1 MLAMLVHGG
10 VASQV
15 KNREVMNQGILEAL
29 NKGCTVL
36 EGGRSSVDAVEAA
49 ITILEDNENFNA
61 GRGSILQ
68 LDGIAR
74 MDASIMEGEHRNAGA
89 VAALE
94 GIANPIK
101 VARLVMEKTP
111 HVLLVGEKAK
121 EFALHYK
128 VKEMKVDI
136 NKRTE
141 YREKALKEGGAVV
154 KIYKEIFG
162 TVGAVA
168 IDSKNLIAAGAST
181 GGIPGMLP
189 GRVGDSPL
197 IGCGVYADNRVGG
210 VSMTGTGEKI
220 IRMTLAR
227 SISYEAANG
236 YKTLSAVKRVLTE
249 MLIYMG
255 GEAGAIAIK
264 KDGDFGIAHT
274 TKYMFAGYK
283 TETEGPYVSDRFKIV
298 QK

>member
-1 MLAMLVHGG
+1 MLVHGG
-10 VASQV
+10 ASSQV
-15 KNREVMNQGILEAL
+15 KNREARNQGVSEAL
-29 NKGCTVL
+29 NEGWAIL
-36 EGGRSSVDAVEAA
+36 EGGGSSVDAVEAA
-49 ITILEDNENFNA
+49 ITTLEDNKNFNA
-61 GRGSILQ
+61 GRGSLLQ

-89 VAALE
+89 VAAME

-111 HVLLVGEKAK
+111 HILLVGKKAK

-128 VKEMKVDI
+128 VKEMKANT
-136 NKRTE
+136 NKRAE
-141 YREKALKEGGAVV
+141 YQEKALKKGGAIV

-181 GGIPGMLP
+181 GGILGMLP

-197 IGCGVYADNRVGG
+197 IGCGIYADNSVGG

-227 SISYEAANG
+227 NINYEMANG
-236 YKTLSAVKRVLTE
+236 YEALSSVKRALRE
-249 MLIYMG
+249 MLISIG